1 VHNGRVAKSGEE
13 WSHELVRRIGAA
25 MKAARGDRRSA
36 KWLSD
41 RTAELGYRI
50 SPTVIAKL
58 DSGHRGNV
66 LSVAEFLVLAVA
78 LDIPPALLLFPGFP
92 DGRVEL
98 LPGYDAWPPAAVQWL
113 CGEKPLPVQIHA
125 DDTIGEVN
133 PPNTGTE
140 LIGAY
145 TRLNYAEAWLRKAQ
159 FDQQFGAKATTPES
173 LAESENELVQRQ
185 EAVAAVKNEI
195 SRLRVLLWGTSA
207 DLPVTTIAIT

>member
-1 VHNGRVAKSGEE
+1 
-13 WSHELVRRIGAA
+13 

-113 CGEKPLPVQIHA
+113 CGEEPLPVQIHA
-125 DDTIGEVN
+125 DDTISEVN

-140 LIGAY
+140 LIRAY
-145 TRLNYAEAWLRKAQ
+145 TRLNYAESWLRKAQ
-159 FDQQFGAKATTPES
+159 FDQQFGAKATPES

-185 EAVAAVKNEI
+185 EAVAAVKKEI
-195 SRLRVLLWGTSA
+195 SRLRMLLWGPSA
-207 DLPVTTIAIT
+207 EESSDG